1 MTDLI
6 SRDRPLSEAGRLAPA
21 DRAVVLVGFGLAG
34 ASAPAGLPPL
44 LAVAQRLAGVVPVP
58 IHPLTPLEDPN
69 VALTPLGGAGRAV
82 GKAQAA
88 GAPRPGGPG
97 PGALAVLA
105 MDVGLALPAGGSWVE
120 ALGAWR
126 QPCLLV
132 IGADQLACG
141 WPAAGTALLQRWR
154 VPLLGLLQWGGDW
167 DTTARRRDGLPWL
180 GQAGGAGPMDGAP
193 AGEDGREGEHALAAM
208 LALRWQQLDLS

>member
-1 MTDLI
+1 MTDLN
-6 SRDRPLSEAGRLAPA
+6 SRERLQPQSGRSAPEE
-21 DRAVVLVGFGLAG
+21 RAVVLVGFGLAG
-34 ASAPAGLPPL
+34 APSPAGLPPL
-44 LAVAQRLAGVVPVP
+44 LAVAQRLADLIPLP
-58 IHPLTPLEDPN
+58 IHHLTPLDDPDA
-69 VALTPLGGAGRAV
+69 ALTRLGAAARAG
-82 GKAQAA
+82 GELAA
-88 GAPRPGGPG
+88 TGAPRPGGPG
-97 PGALAVLA
+97 PSALAVLEIDA
-105 MDVGLALPAGGSWVE
+105 GLALPAGGRWVE

-141 WPAAGTALLQRWR
+141 WPAAATALLQSRQ

-180 GQAGGAGPMDGAP
+180 GL
-193 AGEDGREGEHALAAM
+193 AGEAGTGDAAQGGDGCESERALAAV

>member
-1 MTDLI
+1 M
-6 SRDRPLSEAGRLAPA
+6 
-21 DRAVVLVGFGLAG
+21 LVGFGAAG
-34 ASAPAGLPPL
+34 APAPAGLPPL
-44 LAVAQRLAGVVPVP
+44 LAVAERLAGLVPLP
-58 IHPLTPLEDPN
+58 IHHLSSPHDPDA
-69 VALTPLGGAGRAV
+69 ALAELGA
-82 GKAQAA
+82 AA
-88 GAPRPGGPG
+88 GAVREAEAAGALRSGEPG
-97 PGALAVLA
+97 PGALAVLE
-105 MDVGLALPAGGSWVE
+105 MDAGLALPAGGSWVE

-154 VPLLGLLQWGGDW
+154 VPLLGLLQWGGEW

-180 GQAGGAGPMDGAP
+180 GLAGGAGPGEAGSGDGAQ
-193 AGEDGREGEHALAAM
+193 GGDDREGERALAAL